1 MNPAMRSQYHNIHHQ
16 NAPPSARRPGIAP
29 AVPNAAAQQEARNRE
44 RKAQEAHQAQE
55 REMAQRRAHKP
66 SDKNMPEGIDEFV
79 IGDGVQQYKR
89 MRDIEQRLDAMMM
102 RKRLDMQDTRHNVT
116 KRYKTMKIW
125 ISNTFENQPWQAK
138 GSDTMYDFGE
148 SSDGVYRMK
157 IEGRLLDDEED
168 ELSDNDEDDDDSDKK
183 EEGEKDIDSMDHDG
197 PPKPPKSTKF
207 PNAQPRTKLSH
218 FFKAITV
225 EMDRNRSNSIDSAP
239 APIEWKKPILPP
251 NAVVLPPSADFDSLE
266 FERRTDGPINCTVN
280 LFRDESP
287 ERFLLSDPLAELLDS
302 KIEDRRT
309 IYLGIYDYIKAMNLQ
324 QDDEKRAVQCDDLLR
339 KVCSPYL

>member
-16 NAPPSARRPGIAP
+16 NAPPSARRPGIVKAP
-29 AVPNAAAQQEARNRE
+29 AVPTAASQQEARNRE
-44 RKAQEAHQAQE
+44 RKAHEAQQAQE
-55 REMAQRRAHKP
+55 REMAQRRASKP
-66 SDKNMPEGIDEFV
+66 SDKNMPEGIDELI
-79 IGDGVQQYKR
+79 IGDGVRQYKR
-89 MRDIEQRLDAMMM
+89 MRDLERKLDAMMM

-125 ISNTFENQPWQAK
+125 ISNTFENQPWQGK

-157 IEGRLLDDEED
+157 IEGRLVDDEN
-168 ELSDNDEDDDDSDKK
+168 ELSDDDDDSDKD
-183 EEGEKDIDSMDHDG
+183 EEDKKDTDAMAHDG
-197 PPKPPKSTKF
+197 PQIPPKSINSPT
-207 PNAQPRTKLSH
+207 PPPRTKLSH

-225 EMDRNRSNSIDSAP
+225 EMDRNRSNPIDSAP
-239 APIEWKKPILPP
+239 APIEWKKPVLPQNP
-251 NAVVLPPSADFDSLE
+251 VVLPPAADFDSLE

-280 LFRDESP
+280 LFRDENP

-339 KVCSPYL
+339 K